1 MKWTEAYVTKN
12 LKAIQRVRE
21 LHKEINGPADDTTC
35 SACAFDEV
43 NYPQYPCPTIQALD
57 GNNDSSR

>member
-21 LHKEINGPADDTTC
+21 LHKPNPKFIGEHVPCLVCKEDMPC
-35 SACAFDEV
+35 S
-43 NYPQYPCPTIQALD
+43 TIQALD